1 MSRSPR
7 RPDIVGSVRPVA
19 GHAGK
24 APLAEQECATRVVAL
39 QKLIS
44 GGQTGVD
51 RAALDVALELGIP
64 CGGWCPLGRRAEDG
78 VIPDRYPLRQA
89 PSANYADRT
98 ALNVRDSDGTLIL
111 ARGPLRG
118 GTALTK
124 TFAERY
130 GRPYLVVDPHAPS
143 SPAVAWEWLRT
154 NRVRVLNVAG
164 PRESLRRDVGRTAAS
179 FLRRLLARWNAASST
194 TKHSRGTT

>member
-1 MSRSPR
+1 MSSHSLTHIEDRMRKVISK
-7 RPDIVGSVRPVA
+7 IV
-19 GHAGK
+19 
-24 APLAEQECATRVVAL
+24 
-39 QKLIS
+39 S

-64 CGGWCPLGRRAEDG
+64 CGGWCPIGRRAEDG

-130 GRPYLVVDPHAPS
+130 GRPYLVVDPRAPS
-143 SPAVAWEWLRT
+143 
-154 NRVRVLNVAG
+154 
-164 PRESLRRDVGRTAAS
+164 
-179 FLRRLLARWNAASST
+179 
-194 TKHSRGTT
+194 